1 MKYIF
6 DFDDVL
12 FNNTKQLKEHMYAC
26 LEEVGVSRL
35 LAETYY
41 KEVRNKEFIMKKF
54 ISALFAGEK
63 INKISKQ
70 ELYEKIMVKSK
81 NFINL
86 ELVKVVKKIGKQ
98 NCYMVT
104 HGNKSHQLDKIE
116 RTGLASLFSEIF
128 IVQKSKKQSIEKIC
142 ARHIDEE
149 VVFIDDKAKRFE
161 DLDFVK
167 YPNLRTILYTE
178 QDLSILSQS

>member
-26 LEEVGVSRL
+26 IEKAGVPRAT
-35 LAETYY
+35 AEKHY
-41 KEVRNKEFIMKKF
+41 KEVRDKEFTMKKF
-54 ISALFAGEK
+54 ISALFVGEK
-63 INKISKQ
+63 INKIGKQ

-104 HGNKSHQLDKIE
+104 HGNKSHQLDKIK
-116 RTGLASLFSEIF
+116 RTGLAPLFSEIF